1 MENLAGHDSVN
12 RKLGLEMK
20 GLNTENSANRRDD
33 AQKELK
39 YDSVEYSLSKSRIP
53 NAMNFLLTTP
63 KDDTS
68 DTRFDL
74 HY

>member
-1 MENLAGHDSVN
+1 
-12 RKLGLEMK
+12 MK
-20 GLNTENSANRRDD
+20 GFSMENSANRRDD

-53 NAMNFLLTTP
+53 NAMSFLLTTP